1 MILVFNYVC
10 GMKFRQK
17 NIFNCIILVLSMLVC
32 FDVCFQ
38 ENKISSL
45 VELST
50 DNSSV
55 IDSDFIE
62 DELFQCTLEFLPQP
76 KITTQHEHFHV
87 LSSEAQPFL
96 PVWQP
101 PKLS

>member
-1 MILVFNYVC
+1 
-10 GMKFRQK
+10 
-17 NIFNCIILVLSMLVC
+17 MLLC

-38 ENKISSL
+38 EDKISSL

-50 DNSSV
+50 DNSSA

-62 DELFQCTLEFLPQP
+62 DELFQCTLEFRPQAT
-76 KITTQHEHFHV
+76 ITTQHEHFHV

>member
-1 MILVFNYVC
+1 
-10 GMKFRQK
+10 
-17 NIFNCIILVLSMLVC
+17 MLVC

-45 VELST
+45 VELGT
-50 DNSSV
+50 DNSSA
-55 IDSDFIE
+55 IDSDYIE
-62 DELFQCTLEFLPQP
+62 DELFQCALEFRPQAT
-76 KITTQHEHFHV
+76 ITTQHEHFHV